1 MGSSRHACQLLDHQ
15 KGGRVLGAKHK
26 FHGFSLIELL
36 VGLVIIAILASA
48 GAPSFMT
55 WIQNS
60 QLRSAAETIS
70 GGLQLARA
78 EAVRRNTSVQFS
90 LMGTDS
96 TWTLGCVNWDADGNG
111 VEDDADGDGIGDCP
125 TVIQSRSGLE
135 GTRNAV
141 VAVDNTPVTFNGM
154 GRANTAVT
162 VNVTNPTGG
171 ACAPAGPMR
180 CLNILV
186 TTGGQIRM
194 CNPALPN
201 TNPQGC

>member
-1 MGSSRHACQLLDHQ
+1 ML
-15 KGGRVLGAKHK
+15 VAKHNLR
-26 FHGFSLIELL
+26 GFSLIELL
-36 VGLVIIAILASA
+36 VGMLILAILASA

-111 VEDDADGDGIGDCP
+111 VEDVDVFGIAVCP
-125 TVIQSRSGLE
+125 AVIQSRSGLE

-154 GRANTAVT
+154 GRANTVMT
-162 VNVTNPTGG
+162 VNVTNTTGG